1 MPNAAMR
8 ERLAIMDEQNT
19 FQKIR
24 SIINASEL
32 DEGAKREFV
41 EVFAQTREAAL
52 APVLK
57 LLESDALW
65 VVKLYE
71 NYRMKKDAVVTGN
84 MAAWHDVL
92 AQERAELEK
101 VGK

>member
-1 MPNAAMR
+1 MH
-8 ERLAIMDEQNT
+8 ERLAVMDEQNT

-32 DEGAKREFV
+32 STEAKHEFV

-57 LLESDALW
+57 LLESDASW
-65 VVKLYE
+65 VAKLYE
-71 NYRMKKDAVVTGN
+71 NYRVKKDAVVTGN
-84 MAAWHDVL
+84 MAAWQDVL

-101 VGK
+101 AGK